1 MRLTDRL
8 LQYLE
13 FKEISVYSFE
23 KACGLGN
30 GYLGKQA
37 KNKGSVGSD
46 ILERVA
52 AIYPDLNLGWLI
64 TGKGK
69 MLQKP
74 TLEKNQD
81 TEESMVKE
89 KASVYQIRNTLIE
102 VLKEQLRALETSL
115 PCTKKK
121 K

>member
-13 FKEISVYSFE
+13 FKEVSVYSFE
-23 KACGLGN
+23 KKCGLGN

-37 KNKGSVGSD
+37 RSKGAINSD
-46 ILERVA
+46 ILERIA
-52 AIYPDLNLGWLI
+52 EQYPDLHLDWLI

-74 TLEKNQD
+74 LADWAEGN
-81 TEESMVKE
+81 ESVVNE
-89 KASVYQIRNTLIE
+89 KAAVYHIKDRLIR
-102 VLKEQLRALETSL
+102 VLKEQLKALETL
-115 PCTKKK
+115 PAKKRRSK